1 MYPDSTDV
9 NMNKIL
15 FFGDSNTYG
24 YDPRSYIG
32 ERLGKQD
39 RWAGLVDT
47 ALTGRKEVLEAGQNG
62 RPLPRIPGDE
72 EFVRRFTR
80 VLGEGDTFAVML
92 GTNDIL
98 LTNRPDAGKAVSR
111 MRSLLGFLEAESGMN
126 HFDVIIIA
134 PPLPSGE
141 YEELKPYR
149 RECAIMNQ
157 GFKKLCEEKGIRCID
172 SGAWNVP
179 MSYDGVHISV
189 EGHRLFAEKMLKEL
203 GI

>member
-1 MYPDSTDV
+1 
-9 NMNKIL
+9 MNKIL

-32 ERLGKQD
+32 ERLDKHD
-39 RWAGLVDT
+39 RWAGIVDS
-47 ALTGRKEVLEAGQNG
+47 ALAGKKEVLEAGQNG
-62 RPLPRIPGDE
+62 RPLPLIPGDE
-72 EFVRRFTR
+72 EYVRRFTR

-98 LTNRPDAGKAVSR
+98 LTNRPDAEKAVAR
-111 MRSLLGFLEAESGMN
+111 MRTLLDFLEAESRMN

-134 PPLPSGE
+134 PPLPSDG

-149 RECAIMNQ
+149 RECVLMNQ
-157 GFKKLCEEKGIRCID
+157 GFKKLCAEKGIRCID
-172 SGAWNVP
+172 SGEWNVP

-189 EGHRLFAEKMLKEL
+189 EGHRQFADHLLKEL